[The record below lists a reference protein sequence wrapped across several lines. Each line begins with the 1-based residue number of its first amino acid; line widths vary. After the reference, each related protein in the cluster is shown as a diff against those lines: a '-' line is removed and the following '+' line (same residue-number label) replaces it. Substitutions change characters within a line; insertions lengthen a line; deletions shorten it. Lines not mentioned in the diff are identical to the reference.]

1 MDDTPSLSASLPTK
15 ESKTEPTRL
24 RIQLQKTEEKVMLL
38 ELALMQSK
46 DFAIGSAAQAG
57 EATANLQKILSKWH
71 HVQNLLKDAN
81 THIENHEK
89 HIERL
94 EATLSEVA
102 RANEVHHAKSKQL
115 DLVYESAS
123 WKIGRFFMLP
133 IRILKRI
140 AR

>member
-1 MDDTPSLSASLPTK
+1 M
-15 ESKTEPTRL
+15 
-24 RIQLQKTEEKVMLL
+24 VL

-57 EATANLQKILSKWH
+57 EAIVNLQKILSK
-71 HVQNLLKDAN
+71 LKDAN

-94 EATLSEVA
+94 ELTLGEVV
-102 RANEVHHAKSKQL
+102 RANEVHRAKSKQL

-133 IRILKRI
+133 IRIIKRI

>member
-15 ESKTEPTRL
+15 ESKTELTQL
-24 RIQLQKTEEKVMLL
+24 RTQLQKAEEKVMLL

-57 EATANLQKILSKWH
+57 EATANLQVTLNKWH
-71 HVQNLLKDAN
+71 HVQDLLKDAN

-94 EATLSEVA
+94 ETTLGEVV
-102 RANEVHHAKSKQL
+102 RANEVHRAKSKQL

>member
-15 ESKTEPTRL
+15 ELQTELTQL
-24 RIQLQKTEEKVMLL
+24 RIQLQKAEEKVMLL
-38 ELALMQSK
+38 ELALMQSR

-57 EATANLQKILSKWH
+57 EAI
-71 HVQNLLKDAN
+71 HVQDLLKDAK

-94 EATLSEVA
+94 EATLGEVA

-115 DLVYESAS
+115 DLVYQSNS
-123 WKIGRFFMLP
+123 WKIGRFFTFP
-133 IRILKRI
+133 IRILKRL

>member
-15 ESKTEPTRL
+15 ESKTELTQL
-24 RIQLQKTEEKVMLL
+24 RTQLQKAEEKVMLL

-57 EATANLQKILSKWH
+57 EAIVNLQKILSK
-71 HVQNLLKDAN
+71 LKDAN

-94 EATLSEVA
+94 ELTLGEVV
-102 RANEVHHAKSKQL
+102 RANEVHRAKSKQL

-133 IRILKRI
+133 IRIIKRI

>member
-15 ESKTEPTRL
+15 ELQTELTQL
-24 RIQLQKTEEKVMLL
+24 RIQLQKAEEKIMLL
-38 ELALMQSK
+38 ELALMQSR

-57 EATANLQKILSKWH
+57 EAIANLQKLS
-71 HVQNLLKDAN
+71 HVQDLLKDAN

-94 EATLSEVA
+94 EATLGEVA

-115 DLVYESAS
+115 DLVYESTS

>member
-1 MDDTPSLSASLPTK
+1 MDDNPSLSTSLTTTDSQN
-15 ESKTEPTRL
+15 EL
-24 RIQLQKTEEKVMLL
+24 IQVRIKLQKAEEKVMLL
-38 ELALMQSK
+38 ELALMQSR

-57 EATANLQKILSKWH
+57 EALANLNKLH
-71 HVQNLLKDAN
+71 HVQDLFKDAN
-81 THIENHEK
+81 THIKNHEK

-94 EATLSEVA
+94 EATLGEVGL
-102 RANEVHHAKSKQL
+102 ANEVHRVKSKQL

-140 AR
+140 TR

>member
-1 MDDTPSLSASLPTK
+1 MDDTPSLSASLPAK
-15 ESKTEPTRL
+15 ESQTELNKL
-24 RIQLQKTEEKVMLL
+24 RIQLHNAEEKVMLL
-38 ELALMQSK
+38 ELALMQSR

-57 EATANLQKILSKWH
+57 EATANLQNILSKWD
-71 HVQNLLKDAN
+71 HVQDLLKDAN

-94 EATLSEVA
+94 EATLGEVVQ
-102 RANEVHHAKSKQL
+102 ANEVHRAKSKQL

-140 AR
+140 VR